1 MLLSKMETTSLKLL
15 FIIVSMIPVSLNDYT
30 NCSLPFGRISTA
42 QVEPIRFDVTIE
54 IMPQRN
60 ILLGKTDITIN
71 VKKPTSNISLH
82 GHGLEIDIACTML
95 MKPNAKPR
103 CHEEHAGLKLWEVV
117 HCPESGIMNLLFHD
131 YISLG
136 IHSLHIEHYSPLDK
150 NVNKIIYP
158 YPWTNETRWI
168 VTNMYSSNAIQRLFP
183 NWYDMDI
190 EEYLHMT
197 VKYDISYKIFSS
209 VPEWYDYQDRNVRR
223 TFYTH
228 FDEISTYSITFMF
241 VHGLITNTK
250 QYDMNYLW
258 QEGRATPSATHMHI
272 VAYHTILHFNWVV
285 NIILSKIINRIDH
298 VILPYGPMKSAG
310 RLGLIAYR
318 EKDIMYKEG
327 VDSPGKMIDIA
338 KLVSYE
344 MSRQLFIGVMNSHV
358 HIEDKWLDEILAS
371 FYSFY
376 IVDKIWLG
384 EEMMELFVVQNLLS
398 ALDIDIYLETKPI
411 IHKSKRDDGIDGL
424 LYPLLYHKKA
434 FAIIRLLL
442 YLVTPQKFDEIIK
455 RYVQSRNTNFWIIV
469 EQVHTKEYK
478 QCKVTEIMHSWLVN
492 IHHPEMYFTRNYSEK
507 TVSITKTAIN
517 NATVPTSGFNFKIP
531 FTFYSNSHFDNIVFC
546 EGNEL
551 RSISTL
557 NSSHSLFVD
566 MEQFGYY
573 RVNYDSQN
581 WLLLA
586 DHLQSA
592 ILAPIPVLSR
602 AQIVNDAFYFT
613 TAGKI
618 EPPLFFNVIKFLN
631 NETNYIVWYPMFNIL
646 SYMSTFLKF
655 SVGESTKAKFLLI
668 LNSLLRKVGY
678 EEQKSDNEMTMP
690 LRLLAIKWACEF
702 GHEECRKVTAKKLIA
717 YIHNSEQNIITRW
730 TNWMYCT
737 GMMNVNRTVSKLLW
751 QQGVEGEN
759 MEILERLM
767 CIEDE
772 NILLHY
778 LEWMSIVR
786 PYEIN
791 TTKLSMGKLHRFI
804 IKKHVAKQKV
814 LNFFLNNYF
823 QIIDRFPHDFH
834 GNLTLFGDIVM
845 NVHSEMLLS
854 KISMR
859 ITKEF
864 VGYELW
870 SKVEELI
877 EIRRDQLLKQRRKFT
892 VFQD

>member
-1 MLLSKMETTSLKLL
+1 
-15 FIIVSMIPVSLNDYT
+15 
-30 NCSLPFGRISTA
+30 
-42 QVEPIRFDVTIE
+42 
-54 IMPQRN
+54 
-60 ILLGKTDITIN
+60 
-71 VKKPTSNISLH
+71 
-82 GHGLEIDIACTML
+82 
-95 MKPNAKPR
+95 
-103 CHEEHAGLKLWEVV
+103 
-117 HCPESGIMNLLFHD
+117 
-131 YISLG
+131 
-136 IHSLHIEHYSPLDK
+136 
-150 NVNKIIYP
+150 
-158 YPWTNETRWI
+158 
-168 VTNMYSSNAIQRLFP
+168 MYSSNAIKRLFP
-183 NWYDMDI
+183 NWYDTEI

-258 QEGRATPSATHMHI
+258 QEGRATPSVTHMHI

-285 NIILSKIINRIDH
+285 NIILSKIINKIDH

-318 EKDIMYKEG
+318 EKDVMYKEG

-384 EEMMELFVVQNLLS
+384 EEMMDLFVVQNLLS
-398 ALDIDIYLETKPI
+398 TLDIDIYLETKPI
-411 IHKSKRDDGIDGL
+411 MHKSKRDYGIDGL

-442 YLVTPQKFDEIIK
+442 YLITPQKFDEIIK
-455 RYVQSRNTNFWIIV
+455 RYVQSRNTNFWTIV
-469 EQVHTKEYK
+469 DQIYPQRYHKIYTIK
-478 QCKVTEIMHSWLVN
+478 EIMDLWLTE
-492 IHHPEMYFTRNYSEK
+492 IHHPEITFTRNYNIK
-507 TVSITKTAIN
+507 TVTYNATFSNNTFNFIIPITYVMTPDMQVYINFFWSKRNETTSITNIE
-517 NATVPTSGFNFKIP
+517 
-531 FTFYSNSHFDNIVFC
+531 SNHFLLVNMK
-546 EGNEL
+546 L
-551 RSISTL
+551 
-557 NSSHSLFVD
+557 
-566 MEQFGYY
+566 FGYY

-586 DHLQSA
+586 KYLQSA
-592 ILAPIPVLSR
+592 NSTRIAVLNR

-618 EPPLFFNVIKFLN
+618 EPLLFFNVIKFLN
-631 NETNYIVWYPMFNIL
+631 NETNYIVWHPMFNIL

-678 EEQKSDNEMTMP
+678 EEQKSDTEMTMP

-859 ITKEF
+859 ITTEF

-870 SKVEELI
+870 SKVEKLI